1 MSQPQPLNRV
11 AVGAI
16 IVVLGVLV
24 GLVMNF
30 AALGAMALLDQDGSV
45 PKRRNALRIE
55 VALMAEECEWENG
68 RMTLLDGLR
77 CVREKIDV
85 RVKDLEEPK

>member
-1 MSQPQPLNRV
+1 VSQPLNRV

-30 AALGAMALLDQDGSV
+30 AALGAMALLEQDGSV
-45 PKRRNALRIE
+45 PPRRNALGIE
-55 VALMAEECEWENG
+55 VALMAEACEWEKG

-77 CVREKIDV
+77 CVRGKIDG
-85 RVKDLEEPK
+85 RVKDLEEE